1 MIELFIEWLTNQG
14 MDSSTADWVSRA
26 IAAAVML
33 ILSVIAALV
42 TRSLILGYV
51 TNLVENTKTK
61 WDDYLLERRVFNRL
75 AYLAPA
81 IVIMLLSPA
90 VFEGYPDWI
99 NLIEAVLSLYIIIV
113 SLLFIDAFLNA
124 IVDIYRTFPISKEI
138 PIKGFV
144 QVAKIIIF
152 FLGGILIIA
161 SLLDQS
167 PIVLLSGVGAFAA
180 VLMLVFKDSI
190 LGFVAGIQLVTN
202 KMISRGDWI
211 EMPDYGADGDVLDVT
226 LTTVKV
232 QNWDKTITTIPT
244 YALISDSFKNWRGMS
259 ESGGRRI
266 KRSIN
271 IDMSSIKF
279 CDDQMLQDF
288 AKIQYI
294 SEYIEQ
300 KKNEV
305 SEYNRGH
312 DVDESSFANGRHLT
326 NIGTFRAYIIAY
338 LKNHPKIHQ
347 EMTFLVRQLPPS
359 AHGLPIEIY
368 VFSNDQDWANYEA
381 IQADIFDHILAVI
394 PEFELRVFQEPTGQD
409 FANIQG
415 RISN

>member
-1 MIELFIEWLTNQG
+1 